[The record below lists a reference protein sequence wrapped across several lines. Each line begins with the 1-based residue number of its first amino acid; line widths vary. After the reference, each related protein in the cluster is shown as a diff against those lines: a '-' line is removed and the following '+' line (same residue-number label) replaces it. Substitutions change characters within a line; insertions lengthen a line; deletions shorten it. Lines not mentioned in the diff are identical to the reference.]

1 MKAIVRVNFF
11 RFTAL
16 LIVLGGLGYSLSS
29 QKDIW
34 TILGEVTSEYVM
46 IMAVID
52 AFYFLSN
59 AMILKILLKSFQIS
73 LSVKECLSISSLAG
87 IGNFLTALRGGT
99 IGKAVYLK
107 KKYTFPYMT
116 FIAATSAIA
125 LINLNLAAFTGV
137 IAILLI
143 GYSSHSLLAVLLAFF
158 VAVNLL
164 FCFLLFSPGKVGT
177 CRWKIFDRLS
187 AIAKGLDL
195 IRKDTTLV
203 IKISFLLFVNFILSI
218 SELALSYRA
227 FSIDVSLVEVILID
241 TISIFSEIIKVLPAN
256 LGIYEGSVAL
266 SSQILGVGF
275 SEGLLAAGLVRV
287 VSICVM
293 LTFGLILGLRLLL
306 GKPKEEMID
315 SAIDA
320 KRRTS

>member
-59 AMILKILLKSFQIS
+59 AMILKILLNSFQIS

>member
-1 MKAIVRVNFF
+1 MRASVRVNFF
-11 RFTAL
+11 RFAAL
-16 LIVLGGLGYSLSS
+16 LFFLGGVGYYFPL
-29 QKDIW
+29 QKELW
-34 TILGEVTSEYVM
+34 RVLGEVNSEY
-46 IMAVID
+46 IYLMAVAD
-52 AFYFLSN
+52 SLFLLSN
-59 AMILKILLKSFQIS
+59 AMILKILLESFQLN

-116 FIAATSAIA
+116 FIAATSAVA
-125 LINLNLAAFTGV
+125 LVNLNLAAFTGV

-143 GYSSHSLLAVLLAFF
+143 GYSSHSLLAVLLVFF

-164 FCFLLFSPGKVGT
+164 FCFLLFSPGTVGT
-177 CRWKIFDRLS
+177 CRWKLFDRLS

-203 IKISFLLFVNFILSI
+203 IKISFLLFVNFLLSI
-218 SELALSYRA
+218 SELALSYSA

-275 SEGLLAAGLVRV
+275 SEGLFAAGLVRV

-293 LTFGLILGLRLLL
+293 LIF
-306 GKPKEEMID
+306 
-315 SAIDA
+315 
-320 KRRTS
+320 

>member
-46 IMAVID
+46 IMAGID

-59 AMILKILLKSFQIS
+59 AMILKILLNSFQIS

-266 SSQILGVGF
+266 SSQILSVGF

>member
-1 MKAIVRVNFF
+1 MRAFVRVNFF

-34 TILGEVTSEYVM
+34 TVLGEVTSEYVM

>member
-59 AMILKILLKSFQIS
+59 AMILKILLNSFQIS

-266 SSQILGVGF
+266 SSQILSVGF